1 MRRLMTALAAA
12 SLLVASPAVANDK
25 GDDKQDKSRETA
37 REKAE
42 RLKEC
47 ERKKRSERACKAS
60 NVPMREENKTP
71 GPLDRAYN
79 APFL

>member
-1 MRRLMTALAAA
+1 MRRLMTALAAT
-12 SLLVASPAVANDK
+12 SLLVATPAVAYDE
-25 GDDKQDKSRETA
+25 GDKQDKGRETA

-47 ERKKRSERACKAS
+47 ERKKRSDRACKQS
-60 NVPMREENKTP
+60 NVPMREETKAP

-79 APFL
+79 APFF